1 MHRVWSSNCTRT
13 YLVQLELTP
22 AETGLLTS
30 TRREPIHG
38 GSIQASMPSKVDL
51 EQTYSCR

>member
-38 GSIQASMPSKVDL
+38 GSIQASMPSTVDL